1 MIQTAD
7 ILTSLLI
14 IFLMC
19 LLSAFF
25 SGMEIA
31 FTSANRL
38 RMEIDRKR
46 GGFVGRVIE
55 LFAAKPGEYITTML
69 VGNNIVLVIYSM
81 YMTQLIHLLAGKMGI
96 TMADDSV
103 VVETLISTLVIIFL
117 GEFTPKSIFKMRP
130 NAFFRALVLPV
141 YAIYLI
147 LFPLS
152 KLTTAI
158 AFGLLRLFGLKVK
171 EEHSIKNFGRID
183 LENLVDESV
192 ENNEKMQPNDIKIF
206 QNALDFSDLRVR
218 DCMVPRVDVE
228 AVELDTTIEE
238 LTQRFIAT
246 GFSRLFVWEDSIDN
260 IVGYVTTKSLF
271 RKPQSIREIL
281 IPVRFVPE
289 TMETERLMGEMIRTR
304 QSVAVVIDEFG
315 GTAGVISLEDVLEEI
330 VGEIEDEHDT
340 PEMVEKVLKDNQ
352 WVLSCRLEVA
362 YLNERYNLGLKESD
376 EYDTLAGYIIAKYG
390 SIPIV
395 GTLIESEGKE
405 IKILKSTSSRVEL
418 AKVRIL

>member
-1 MIQTAD
+1 MGN
-7 ILTSLLI
+7 LLSVI
-14 IFLMC
+14 VVTIVSVI
-19 LLSAFF
+19 LSAFF
-25 SGMEIA
+25 SG
-31 FTSANRL
+31 
-38 RMEIDRKR
+38 MEIDRKR
-46 GGFVGRVIE
+46 GGFVGRIIE
-55 LFAAKPGEYITTML
+55 LFVSKPGEYITTML

-81 YMTQLIHLLAGKMGI
+81 YMTKLIHLLAAKMGVP
-96 TMADDSV
+96 MAEDSV
-103 VVETLISTLVIIFL
+103 VIETIISTLVIIFF

-141 YAIYLI
+141 YLIYLV

-158 AFGLLRLFGLKVK
+158 AFALLRLFGLKVK

-192 ENNEKMQPNDIKIF
+192 ENGEKMQPNDIKIF

-228 AVELDTTIEE
+228 AVELDTSIEE
-238 LTQRFIAT
+238 LTRRFIDT
-246 GFSRLFVWEDSIDN
+246 NFSRLFVWEESIDN

-271 RKPQSIREIL
+271 RKPQSIKEIL
-281 IPVRFVPE
+281 MPVRYVPE
-289 TMETERLMGEMIRTR
+289 AMETERLMGEMIRTK

-340 PEMVEKVLKDNQ
+340 PELVEKVLKDNQ

-362 YLNERYNLGLKESD
+362 YLNERYDLGLKESD

-390 SIPIV
+390 SIPTV
-395 GTLIESEGKE
+395 GTIIESEGKE

>member
-1 MIQTAD
+1 M
-7 ILTSLLI
+7 SNLLSVI
-14 IFLMC
+14 VVTIVSVI
-19 LLSAFF
+19 LSAFF

-46 GGFVGRVIE
+46 GGFVGRIIE
-55 LFAAKPGEYITTML
+55 LFVSKPGEYITTML

-81 YMTQLIHLLAGKMGI
+81 YMTKLIHLLAAKMGVL
-96 TMADDSV
+96 MAEDSV
-103 VVETLISTLVIIFL
+103 VIETIISTLVIIFF

-141 YAIYLI
+141 YLIYLV

-158 AFGLLRLFGLKVK
+158 AFALLRLFGLKVK
-171 EEHSIKNFGRID
+171 EEHNIKNFGRID

-228 AVELDTTIEE
+228 AVEIDTSIEE
-238 LTQRFIAT
+238 LTRRFIDT
-246 GFSRLFVWEDSIDN
+246 NFSRLFVWEESIDN

-271 RKPQSIREIL
+271 RRPQSIKEIL
-281 IPVRFVPE
+281 MPVRYVPE
-289 TMETERLMGEMIRTR
+289 AMETERLMGEMIRTK

-340 PEMVEKVLKDNQ
+340 PELVEKVLKDNQ

-390 SIPIV
+390 SIPTV
-395 GTLIESEGKE
+395 GTIIESEGKE

>member
-1 MIQTAD
+1 MGN
-7 ILTSLLI
+7 LLSVI
-14 IFLMC
+14 VVTIVSVI
-19 LLSAFF
+19 LSAFF

-46 GGFVGRVIE
+46 GGFVGRIIE
-55 LFAAKPGEYITTML
+55 LFVSKPGEYITTML

-81 YMTQLIHLLAGKMGI
+81 YMTKLIHLLAAKMGVP
-96 TMADDSV
+96 MAEDSV
-103 VVETLISTLVIIFL
+103 VIETIISTLVIIFF

-141 YAIYLI
+141 YLIYLV

-152 KLTTAI
+152 KFTTAI
-158 AFGLLRLFGLKVK
+158 AFALLRLFGLKVK

-228 AVELDTTIEE
+228 AVELDTSIEE
-238 LTQRFIAT
+238 LTRRFIDT
-246 GFSRLFVWEDSIDN
+246 NFSRLFVWEESIDN

-271 RKPQSIREIL
+271 RKPQSIKEIL
-281 IPVRFVPE
+281 MPVRYVPE
-289 TMETERLMGEMIRTR
+289 AMETERLMGEMIRTK

-340 PEMVEKVLKDNQ
+340 PELVEKVLKDNQ

-362 YLNERYNLGLKESD
+362 YLNERYDLGLKESD

-390 SIPIV
+390 SIPTV
-395 GTLIESEGKE
+395 GTIIESEGKE

>member
-1 MIQTAD
+1 M
-7 ILTSLLI
+7 SNLLSVI
-14 IFLMC
+14 VVTIVSVI
-19 LLSAFF
+19 LSAFF

-46 GGFVGRVIE
+46 GGFVGRIIE
-55 LFAAKPGEYITTML
+55 LFVSKPGEYITTML

-81 YMTQLIHLLAGKMGI
+81 YMTKLIHLLAAKMGVP
-96 TMADDSV
+96 MAEDSV
-103 VVETLISTLVIIFL
+103 VIETIISTLVIIFF

-141 YAIYLI
+141 YLIYLI

-158 AFGLLRLFGLKVK
+158 AFALLRLFGLKVK
-171 EEHSIKNFGRID
+171 EEHNIKNFGRID

-228 AVELDTTIEE
+228 AVELDTSIEE
-238 LTQRFIAT
+238 LTRRFIDT
-246 GFSRLFVWEDSIDN
+246 NFSRLFVWEESIDN

-271 RKPQSIREIL
+271 RRPQSIKEIL
-281 IPVRFVPE
+281 MPVRYVPE
-289 TMETERLMGEMIRTR
+289 AMETERLMGEMIRTK

-340 PEMVEKVLKDNQ
+340 PELVEKVLKDNQ

-390 SIPIV
+390 SIPTV
-395 GTLIESEGKE
+395 GTSIESEGKE

>member
-1 MIQTAD
+1 M
-7 ILTSLLI
+7 SNLLSVI
-14 IFLMC
+14 VVTIVSVI
-19 LLSAFF
+19 LSAFF

-46 GGFVGRVIE
+46 GGFVGRIIE
-55 LFAAKPGEYITTML
+55 LFVSKPGEYITTML

-81 YMTQLIHLLAGKMGI
+81 YMTKLIHLLAAKMGVP
-96 TMADDSV
+96 MAEDSV
-103 VVETLISTLVIIFL
+103 VIETIISTLVIIFF
-117 GEFTPKSIFKMRP
+117 GEFTPKSVFKMRP

-141 YAIYLI
+141 YLIYII

-158 AFGLLRLFGLKVK
+158 AFALLRLFGLKVK

-228 AVELDTTIEE
+228 AVEIDTSIEE
-238 LTQRFIAT
+238 LTRRFIDT
-246 GFSRLFVWEDSIDN
+246 NFSRLFVWEESIDN

-271 RKPQSIREIL
+271 RRPQSIKEIL
-281 IPVRFVPE
+281 MPVRYVPE
-289 TMETERLMGEMIRTR
+289 AMETERLMGEMIRTK

-340 PEMVEKVLKDNQ
+340 PELVEKVLKDNQ

-390 SIPIV
+390 SIPTV
-395 GTLIESEGKE
+395 GTSIESEGKE

>member
-1 MIQTAD
+1 MD
-7 ILTSLLI
+7 SLLSVI
-14 IFLMC
+14 VITVVSVV
-19 LLSAFF
+19 LSAFF

-46 GGFVGRVIE
+46 GGVVGRIID

-81 YMTQLIHLLAGKMGI
+81 YMAKLIHLLAAKMGVP
-96 TMADDSV
+96 MADDSV
-103 VVETLISTLVIIFL
+103 VIETIISTLIIIFF
-117 GEFTPKSIFKMRP
+117 GEFTPKSLFKMRP
-130 NAFFRALVLPV
+130 NAIFRAMVLPV
-141 YAIYLI
+141 YVIYLL
-147 LFPLS
+147 LFPLA
-152 KLTTAI
+152 KLTTLL
-158 AFGLLRLFGLKVK
+158 AFALLRLFGLKVK
-171 EEHSIKNFGRID
+171 EEHNIKSFGKVD
-183 LENLVDESV
+183 LENLIDESV
-192 ENNEKMQPNDIKIF
+192 ESGERVPANDIKIF

-228 AVELDTTIEE
+228 AVEVDTTIEE
-238 LTQRFIAT
+238 LTRRFIDT
-246 GFSRLFVWEDSIDN
+246 NFSRLFVWEDSIDN

-271 RKPQSIREIL
+271 RKPQSISEIL
-281 IPVRFVPE
+281 MPVRYVPE

-340 PEMVEKVLKDNQ
+340 PELVEKVLGDGS

-362 YLNERYNLGLKESD
+362 YLNERYGVGLSEND
-376 EYDTLAGYIIAKYG
+376 DYDTLGGYIITKYG
-390 SIPIV
+390 SIPTV
-395 GTLIESEGKE
+395 GTIIESEGKE

-418 AKVRIL
+418 VKVKVL

>member
-1 MIQTAD
+1 M
-7 ILTSLLI
+7 SNLLSVI
-14 IFLMC
+14 VVTIVSVI
-19 LLSAFF
+19 LSAFF

-46 GGFVGRVIE
+46 GGFVGRIIE
-55 LFAAKPGEYITTML
+55 LFVSKPGEYITTML

-81 YMTQLIHLLAGKMGI
+81 YMTKLIHLLAAKMGVP
-96 TMADDSV
+96 MAEDSV
-103 VVETLISTLVIIFL
+103 VIETIISTLVIIFF

-141 YAIYLI
+141 YLIYLV

-158 AFGLLRLFGLKVK
+158 AFALLRLLGLKVK

-228 AVELDTTIEE
+228 AVEIDTSIEE
-238 LTQRFIAT
+238 LTRRFIDT
-246 GFSRLFVWEDSIDN
+246 NFSRLFVWEESIDN

-271 RKPQSIREIL
+271 RRPQSIKEIL
-281 IPVRFVPE
+281 MPVRYVPE
-289 TMETERLMGEMIRTR
+289 AMETERLMGEMIRTK

-340 PEMVEKVLKDNQ
+340 PELVEKVLKDNQ

-390 SIPIV
+390 SIPTV
-395 GTLIESEGKE
+395 GTSIESEGKE

>member
-1 MIQTAD
+1 MS
-7 ILTSLLI
+7 SLLSVI
-14 IFLMC
+14 VVTIVSVI
-19 LLSAFF
+19 LSAFF

-46 GGFVGRVIE
+46 GGFVGRIIE
-55 LFAAKPGEYITTML
+55 LFVSKPGEYITTML

-81 YMTQLIHLLAGKMGI
+81 YMTKLIHLLAAKMGVP
-96 TMADDSV
+96 MAEDSV
-103 VVETLISTLVIIFL
+103 VIETIISTLVIIFF

-141 YAIYLI
+141 YLIYLV

-158 AFGLLRLFGLKVK
+158 AFALLRLFGLKVK

-192 ENNEKMQPNDIKIF
+192 ENSEKMQPNDIKIF

-228 AVELDTTIEE
+228 AVELDTSIEE
-238 LTQRFIAT
+238 LTRRFIDT
-246 GFSRLFVWEDSIDN
+246 NFSRLFVWEESIDN

-271 RKPQSIREIL
+271 RKPQSIKEIL
-281 IPVRFVPE
+281 MPVRYVPE
-289 TMETERLMGEMIRTR
+289 AMETERLMGEMIRTK

-340 PEMVEKVLKDNQ
+340 PELVEKVLKDNQ

-362 YLNERYNLGLKESD
+362 YLNERYDLGLKESD

-390 SIPIV
+390 SIPTV
-395 GTLIESEGKE
+395 GTIIESEGKE

>member
-1 MIQTAD
+1 MD
-7 ILTSLLI
+7 SLLSVI
-14 IFLMC
+14 VIVVVSVV
-19 LLSAFF
+19 LSAFF

-46 GGFVGRVIE
+46 GGVVGRIIE
-55 LFAAKPGEYITTML
+55 LFVSKPGEYITTML

-81 YMTQLIHLLAGKMGI
+81 YMTKLIHLLAAKMGVP
-96 TMADDSV
+96 MAEDSV
-103 VVETLISTLVIIFL
+103 VIETIISTIVIIFL
-117 GEFTPKSIFKMRP
+117 GEFTPKSIFKMKP
-130 NAFFRALVLPV
+130 NTFFRVLVLPV
-141 YAIYLI
+141 YLVYLI

-152 KLTTAI
+152 KFTTAI

-171 EEHSIKNFGRID
+171 EEHNIKSFGRID

-218 DCMVPRVDVE
+218 DCMVQRVDVE
-228 AVELDTTIEE
+228 AVELDTSIEE
-238 LTQRFIAT
+238 LTRRFIET
-246 GFSRLFVWEDSIDN
+246 NFSRLFVWEESIDN
-260 IVGYVTTKSLF
+260 IVGYVTAKSLF
-271 RKPQSIREIL
+271 RKPQSIKDIL
-281 IPVRFVPE
+281 MPVRYVPE
-289 TMETERLMGEMIRTR
+289 AMETERLMGEMIRTK

-340 PEMVEKVLKDNQ
+340 PELVEKVLKDNQ

-362 YLNERYNLGLKESD
+362 YLNERYDLGLKESD

-390 SIPIV
+390 SIPTV
-395 GTLIESEGKE
+395 GTIIESEGRE

>member
-1 MIQTAD
+1 M
-7 ILTSLLI
+7 SNLLSVI
-14 IFLMC
+14 VVTIVSVI
-19 LLSAFF
+19 LSAFF

-46 GGFVGRVIE
+46 GGFVGRIIE
-55 LFAAKPGEYITTML
+55 LFVSKPGEYITTML

-81 YMTQLIHLLAGKMGI
+81 YMTKLIHLLAAKMGVP
-96 TMADDSV
+96 MAEDSV
-103 VVETLISTLVIIFL
+103 VIETIISTLVIIFF
-117 GEFTPKSIFKMRP
+117 GEFTPKSVFKMRP

-141 YAIYLI
+141 YLIYLV

-158 AFGLLRLFGLKVK
+158 AFALLRLFGLKVK

-192 ENNEKMQPNDIKIF
+192 ENSEKMQPNDIKIF

-228 AVELDTTIEE
+228 AVEIDTSIEE
-238 LTQRFIAT
+238 LTRRFIDT
-246 GFSRLFVWEDSIDN
+246 NFSRLFVWEESIDN

-271 RKPQSIREIL
+271 RRPQSIKEIL
-281 IPVRFVPE
+281 MPVRYVPE
-289 TMETERLMGEMIRTR
+289 AMETERLMGEMIRTK

-340 PEMVEKVLKDNQ
+340 PELVEKVLKDNQ

-362 YLNERYNLGLKESD
+362 YLNEHYNLGLKESD

-390 SIPIV
+390 SIPTV
-395 GTLIESEGKE
+395 GTIIESEGKE